1 MTSMYCK
8 ISLDDAPGR
17 FSILALRF
25 LRVLLNWYIRI
36 PLGILSVKIRV
47 FYELLL
53 FNFVTSEKLLCPGTT
68 DVLLKAVF
76 LLDFWLTST
85 GVFLN
90 GVYEGV
96 EDFFFALSIPKIF
109 LWNSIPFSMTNL
121 FKTCSGPVT

>member
-1 MTSMYCK
+1 MYCK

-76 LLDFWLTST
+76 LLDF
-85 GVFLN
+85 
-90 GVYEGV
+90 
-96 EDFFFALSIPKIF
+96 
-109 LWNSIPFSMTNL
+109 
-121 FKTCSGPVT
+121 